1 MSGPN
6 VTAGQF
12 YDVVVK
18 DLRDHPGMRDL
29 RHHSS
34 PGRLSGRRFPARTD
48 ALRNISPTAQIPIN
62 RSSCAKT
69 RRLVLPQTPRVSRTA

>member
-6 VTAGQF
+6 ITAGQF

-29 RHHSS
+29 PAS
-34 PGRLSGRRFPARTD
+34 FPAGA
-48 ALRNISPTAQIPIN
+48 ALGTAFP
-62 RSSCAKT
+62 CKD
-69 RRLVLPQTPRVSRTA
+69 